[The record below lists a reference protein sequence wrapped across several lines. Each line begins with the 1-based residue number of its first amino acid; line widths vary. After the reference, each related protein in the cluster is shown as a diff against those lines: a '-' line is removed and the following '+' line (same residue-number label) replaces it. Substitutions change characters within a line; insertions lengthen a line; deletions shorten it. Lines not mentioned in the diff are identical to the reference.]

1 MERQASVFLRQTEA
15 MESLRQSPGRISPIR
30 GGSME
35 HSAAG
40 PGLVGGRYLVEH
52 LLGQGGMGA
61 VYFARDRQA
70 NNAPVALK
78 MMQVQLPDPER
89 QRLAVEQ
96 FRQEAQLLSTLNHPG
111 LARVSHYFVEN
122 DRYYLVMTYLEGKN
136 LAQLLQERGE
146 PFPVS
151 QVLEWTVQLLNILEY
166 LHSCNPPV
174 IFRDLK
180 PSNLILTAD
189 GRLHMV
195 DFGIA
200 RILAEGSETNQFL
213 KGVGSPDYCPL
224 EQYQGGGTDQRTD
237 LYALG
242 ATLYHLLTF
251 RPPPPAS
258 NVALA
263 GRPVNSP
270 RRYNQQVNSPLEDLV
285 VKLLEIRK
293 EDRFSTVGQVRAAL
307 AKAQLGQQ
315 RRRNRN
321 SKTGPVSK
329 PWLSGPVALGAL
341 SLLLLVMLAWLGFK
355 IHG

>member
-1 MERQASVFLRQTEA
+1 MAIFLRHTEP
-15 MESLRQSPGRISPIR
+15 MESVRQTPVRLQPVRGVADQNCAISSR
-30 GGSME
+30 GTS
-35 HSAAG
+35 
-40 PGLVGGRYLVEH
+40 LIGGRYLMEH

-78 MMQVQLPDPER
+78 VMQVQLNDPER

-111 LARVSHYFVEN
+111 LARVSHYFVEH
-122 DRYYLVMTYLEGKN
+122 DRYYLVMNYIEGKN
-136 LAQLLQERGE
+136 LAHILEERGE
-146 PFPVS
+146 PFPVN
-151 QVLEWTVQLLNILEY
+151 QVLEWAVQLLNILEY

-180 PSNLILTAD
+180 PSNLILGAD

-200 RILAEGSETNQFL
+200 RILVEGSKTNNFL
-213 KGVGSPDYCPL
+213 KGIGSPDYCPL

-251 RPPPPAS
+251 RPPPLAS
-258 NVALA
+258 EVALA

-270 RRYNQQVNSPLEDLV
+270 RRYNPQVNSPLEDLV
-285 VKLLEIRK
+285 VKLLELRK

-307 AKAQLGQQ
+307 AKARLGQQ
-315 RRRNRN
+315 RRKRKG
-321 SKTGPVSK
+321 SKTGPVSR
-329 PWLSGPVALGAL
+329 PLLSGPVLLAAL
-341 SLLLLVMLAWLGFK
+341 SLLMLALLAWLGFK
-355 IHG
+355 MHG

>member
-1 MERQASVFLRQTEA
+1 
-15 MESLRQSPGRISPIR
+15 MESLRQSPARLQPIR
-30 GGSME
+30 GGTVEKDYAQEISG
-35 HSAAG
+35 AG
-40 PGLVGGRYLVEH
+40 LIAGRYQVER

-61 VYFARDRQA
+61 VYFARDLQA
-70 NNAPVALK
+70 NYAPVALK
-78 MMQVQLPDPER
+78 MMQVQLTDPER

-96 FRQEAQLLSTLNHPG
+96 FRQEAQLLSTLDHPG
-111 LARVSHYFVEN
+111 LAKVSNYFVEN

-136 LAQLLQERGE
+136 LAQLLEERGE

-151 QVLEWTVQLLNILEY
+151 QVLDWCVQLLNILEY
-166 LHSCNPPV
+166 LHSCKPPV

-189 GRLHMV
+189 GHLHMV

-213 KGVGSPDYCPL
+213 KGIGSPDYCPL

-270 RRYNQQVNSPLEDLV
+270 RRYNPQVNSPLEDLV

-307 AKAQLGQQ
+307 ARAQLGQQ
-315 RRRNRN
+315 RRKRKG
-321 SKTGPVSK
+321 SKTGSVSK
-329 PWLSGPVALGAL
+329 PLLSGPV
-341 SLLLLVMLAWLGFK
+341 MLAALTVLMLALLFWLGFK
-355 IHG
+355 IRG